1 MTETKR
7 KSAPL
12 PAAPRNSLLN
22 THPKQAT
29 RIILALDA
37 AARTSIALDM
47 VRCMTAGGIAELLG
61 VFVEDMR
68 LLEHARS
75 RLAREVLLSGV
86 ERPLD
91 AKTLSRQIRAQSQ
104 RVRGDFE
111 AAARKLGLPHSFRFA
126 RGEGYAEL
134 VLHSTGTETLV
145 ITAAT
150 SGAARAAWQPTLDT
164 LLSASLRRLLFAR
177 EGWQTGRTVLALVED
192 PSDMALS
199 VARRIAEQSQSPIAL
214 ILFGAAAADPKALRG
229 VIDDA
234 DTPKARASIAAV
246 ETEIGPATLVASVK
260 RTSARLVIIPW
271 KLAAGD
277 PELIGALLN
286 QTNSSVLL
294 LK

>member
-1 MTETKR
+1 
-7 KSAPL
+7 
-12 PAAPRNSLLN
+12 
-22 THPKQAT
+22 
-29 RIILALDA
+29 
-37 AARTSIALDM
+37 
-47 VRCMTAGGIAELLG
+47 MTAGGIAELLG